1 MSDKNFGGGGGRG
14 GGGGEQC
21 TPVPNFRWRT
31 LVLGTKFA
39 KKTTSGGIL
48 GQTQPDNNLL

>member
-1 MSDKNFGGGGGRG
+1 MSDKNFEKINNKSRIGI
-14 GGGGEQC
+14 EQC

>member
-1 MSDKNFGGGGGRG
+1 MSDKNFEKINNKFRIGI
-14 GGGGEQC
+14 EQC

-39 KKTTSGGIL
+39 KKATSGGIL

>member
-1 MSDKNFGGGGGRG
+1 MSDKNFEKINNKFRIGI
-14 GGGGEQC
+14 EQF

>member
-1 MSDKNFGGGGGRG
+1 MSDKNFEKINNKFRIGI
-14 GGGGEQC
+14 EQC

-39 KKTTSGGIL
+39 KEATSGGIL